1 MPFLDK
7 FPALQDPRSTRYAI
21 QLTLA
26 AVAAMIAAN
35 LFHITNPWW
44 AAMAVW
50 MVSQPTRG
58 LLLERSAAQLI
69 GTCIGAAAGVGMM
82 HAFAQP
88 WGLLLALSLWLALC
102 CGVANLMRHQRAY
115 GAVLA
120 GLAAAVIV
128 ILGWNTG
135 IDPAQ
140 FALARVV
147 DTVIGIAS
155 SVLFIALWNPMG
167 AGAALVDKA
176 QLVSKE
182 TLSLAAHLLGHA
194 APAELEARK
203 RKLLADLA
211 ALEASAEDAASGSI
225 SFRRQLRP
233 LRGLL
238 AALLDTLAAAHAL
251 RERAD
256 RHAARLSACAEA
268 LEQCAEAM
276 GLGVA
281 ERDAAVAKLEA
292 SFSEAREQ
300 HPVLAQLLTELSMSL
315 IAARSDYRAI
325 ATALPRAAAGFA
337 VAHPDFAGV
346 RLAIV
351 RSLVASLLTAA
362 LWIVSSSEPARFFM
376 LGACIFT
383 TIFATA
389 DEPTAILRQV
399 IIGAVVAGIAVLVW
413 RAGLMHVLPNG
424 YLSLLLALPF
434 IFVAAAVQAHRP
446 TAFIG
451 LALNMIFAV
460 MAQPIHVHP
469 AAAAPLTETLLALIA
484 GIGIS
489 YTCFRWIAPMSTAHR
504 RAHLRRG
511 MLGEIGAIAAR
522 AGEPRAPRHLAR
534 MRYLTLDLLAR
545 ANTSVELAHGALAA
559 LTVAHAA
566 LRIGV
571 LLNETGITADA
582 QNAARKAL
590 NELQTKEQRAHYVST
605 SLTRTAMQ
613 IESDAGGSTPMQELA
628 ESLRDASA
636 CMASQP
642 GFFE

>member
-1 MPFLDK
+1 MLFLDK
-7 FPALQDPRSTRYAI
+7 LPALQDPRSKRYAI

-26 AVAAMIAAN
+26 SVVAMIVAN

-58 LLLERSAAQLI
+58 LLLERSLAQLV

-82 HAFAQP
+82 HAFTQA

-115 GAVLA
+115 GGVLA
-120 GLAAAVIV
+120 GLAAAVVV
-128 ILGWNTG
+128 ILGWNAG

-140 FALARVV
+140 FALARVL
-147 DTVIGIAS
+147 DTVIGIGAS
-155 SVLFIALWNPMG
+155 ILFIALWNPMG
-167 AGAALVDKA
+167 AGAALVDRA
-176 QLVSKE
+176 QQVSKE
-182 TLSLAAHLLGHA
+182 TLSLAAHILGHA
-194 APAELEARK
+194 SSTELEARE

-211 ALEASAEDAASGSI
+211 VLEASSEDAASGSVN
-225 SFRRQLRP
+225 FRRQLRP

-238 AALLDTLAAAHAL
+238 AALLDTLAVTRAL

-256 RHAARLSACAEA
+256 RHANRLSACAEA
-268 LEQCAEAM
+268 LEQCAQAM
-276 GLGVA
+276 ALGVA
-281 ERDAAVAKLEA
+281 ERDAAVAALEE
-292 SFSEAREQ
+292 SFGAARER
-300 HPVLAQLLTELSMSL
+300 HPVLAQLFNELSASL
-315 IAARSDYRAI
+315 AAARSDYRAL

-337 VAHPDFAGV
+337 IAHPDFAGV
-346 RLAIV
+346 RLAVV

-362 LWIVSSSEPARFFM
+362 LWVVSGSELARFLM

-399 IIGAVVAGIAVLVW
+399 VVGAVGAGIAVLVW

-424 YLSLLLALPF
+424 YLSLLLAVPF
-434 IFVAAAVQAHRP
+434 IFAAAAVQAHRP

-469 AAAAPLTETLLALIA
+469 AAAAPLTETLLALLT

-489 YTCFRWIAPMSTAHR
+489 YACFRWIAPMSTAQR
-504 RAHLRRG
+504 RSHLRRA

-522 AGEPRAPRHLAR
+522 AGEPRASRHLAR

-545 ANTSVELAHGALAA
+545 VGASVELAHGALAA
-559 LTVAHAA
+559 LTVGHAA

-571 LLNETGITADA
+571 LLNEAGVTADA
-582 QNAARKAL
+582 QDAASKAL
-590 NELQTKEQRAHYVST
+590 NELQTKGQSAHYVNT
-605 SLTRTAMQ
+605 SLTRAAMQ
-613 IESDAGGSTPMQELA
+613 IESHAGQSAAMQELA
-628 ESLRDASA
+628 QSLRDASA
-636 CMASQP
+636 CVARQP